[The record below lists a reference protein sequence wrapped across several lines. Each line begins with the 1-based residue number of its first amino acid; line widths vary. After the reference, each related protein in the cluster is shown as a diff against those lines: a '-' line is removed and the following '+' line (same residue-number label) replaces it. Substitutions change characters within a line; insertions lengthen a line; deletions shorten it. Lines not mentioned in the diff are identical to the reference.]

1 MENTTIT
8 AYLTTEY
15 NRLAY
20 THNYIFGYAIK
31 GMVYAARVMDA
42 REILPYIV
50 SLDRASSKN
59 GGTYSIK
66 YKPNMDKIA
75 VIMSHA
81 AEIRPIC
88 SVDYMENL
96 YANSK
101 QNRGQIFEDMVIK
114 AWEAKPV
121 GGKNANFTKCGDM
134 MTADGIHYQVKFIK
148 ATFSDERTLHNLAAA

>member
-1 MENTTIT
+1 MENIT

-20 THNYIFGYAIK
+20 THNYIFGYACK

-66 YKPNMDKIA
+66 YKPNMAKVAI
-75 VIMSHA
+75 ILSHA
-81 AEIRPIC
+81 VEVRPIC
-88 SVDYMENL
+88 TVDYMETL
-96 YANSK
+96 FANSK
-101 QNRGQIFEDMVIK
+101 LNRGQIFEDMVIK

-121 GGKNANFTKCGDM
+121 GGKNAKFTDCGDM
-134 MTADGIHYQVKFIK
+134 MTADGIHYQVKFNK
-148 ATFSDERTLHNLAAA
+148 ATFTDERTLHNVA